1 VTLFALVWCII
12 LSVSSLAWEF
22 ANLGLN
28 PISLWLFIF
37 GIVWLFALW
46 RGWDW
51 FSSLGLFVAVF
62 AAAIGLWFEFN
73 TEWMI
78 AGAIFA
84 LFAWDITEFRRRL
97 RYIAADDDLRGVER
111 RHIAR
116 ISIVILAGLFLVTCA
131 LFLQLHFTFE
141 WGVLLVVVVL
151 LGLAQLAA
159 WFRRESS

>member
-1 VTLFALVWCII
+1 VTLFALVCCII

-22 ANLGLN
+22 ANAGLN

-116 ISIVILAGLFLVTCA
+116 ISIVVLAGLFLVTCA
-131 LFLQLHFTFE
+131 LFLKLHFTFE
-141 WGVLLVVVVL
+141 WGVLLVVVIL

-159 WFRRESS
+159 WFRRESN